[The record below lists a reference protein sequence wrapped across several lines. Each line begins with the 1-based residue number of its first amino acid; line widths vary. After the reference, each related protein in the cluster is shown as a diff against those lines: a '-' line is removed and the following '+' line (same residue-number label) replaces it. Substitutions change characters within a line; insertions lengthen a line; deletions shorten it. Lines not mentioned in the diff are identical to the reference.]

1 MTRASYEILF
11 TSCTWDFWVH
21 FIGMSHSS
29 TEFPHYIRYNSE
41 IENNNTFT
49 YSVENVWSQSL
60 LRVISLPGTIL
71 ENYFGRLYARV
82 RGAREAI
89 KLPGKVQMQNS
100 IIEFL
105 WQNPRNHNNSRV
117 FMTSKMN
124 ISAHQQQFITV
135 FNEFFTTHT
144 NVYKS
149 LVRAPK
155 LRDKTTE
162 Q

>member
-21 FIGMSHSS
+21 FIRMSHSS
-29 TEFPHYIRYNSE
+29 TEFPHYIRYKSE

>member
-1 MTRASYEILF
+1 M
-11 TSCTWDFWVH
+11 
-21 FIGMSHSS
+21 
-29 TEFPHYIRYNSE
+29 
-41 IENNNTFT
+41 ENINTFT
-49 YSVENVWSQSL
+49 NYVENVSSQSL
-60 LRVISLPGTIL
+60 LRVTSLPGTIL
-71 ENYFGRLYARV
+71 ENYFERLYARV

-117 FMTSKMN
+117 FMASKMN

-135 FNEFFTTHT
+135 FNEFFIAHT
-144 NVYKS
+144 DVHKS

-155 LRDKTTE
+155 LRDKTME

>member
-1 MTRASYEILF
+1 M
-11 TSCTWDFWVH
+11 
-21 FIGMSHSS
+21 
-29 TEFPHYIRYNSE
+29 
-41 IENNNTFT
+41 ENINTFT
-49 YSVENVWSQSL
+49 NYVENVSSQSL

-71 ENYFGRLYARV
+71 ENYFERLYARV

-117 FMTSKMN
+117 FMASKMN

-135 FNEFFTTHT
+135 FNEFFIV
-144 NVYKS
+144 NFS
-149 LVRAPK
+149 
-155 LRDKTTE
+155 
-162 Q
+162 